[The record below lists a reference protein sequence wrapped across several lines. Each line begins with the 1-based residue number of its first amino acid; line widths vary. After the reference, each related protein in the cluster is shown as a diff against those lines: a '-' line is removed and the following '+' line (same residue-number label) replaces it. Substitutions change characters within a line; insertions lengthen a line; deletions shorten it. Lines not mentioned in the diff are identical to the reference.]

1 MKISIPQAGV
11 GAARVQ
17 QVKVG
22 EVRLGPAQVGRLTLS
37 DLKLRTATGVAQLR
51 NLRVD
56 LTLKFALKWTVGLV
70 IDMPDPFGDV
80 NLSDSGT
87 LDLGSVTLGIGFGHI
102 TLPGLADLALDLP
115 SLQVPDLS
123 ALIGPLRNLNL
134 GAALA
139 ERIRVDGLVAP
150 ARGFTLDGLG
160 LGSVSAQ
167 GLALDGATVAAA
179 TIGRV
184 SGGSLPLAA
193 IGIPGV
199 TLPAVTL
206 PRVRCGHIA
215 ATANP
220 VVTKLPT
227 ADAGLLKAALA
238 VTTTAAFAMDELR
251 IDGVKASASIGEIAL
266 KDVVLPYEILDLS
279 LAQVGI
285 EQIDIPQAEVN

>member
-1 MKISIPQAGV
+1 MKISIPQASV

-17 QVKVG
+17 QITVG
-22 EVRLGPAQVGRLTLS
+22 EVRLGPAQVGRLSLS

-51 NLRVD
+51 NLRLV
-56 LTLKFALKWTVGLV
+56 LTLKFALKWSVGLV

-80 NLSDSGT
+80 DLSDSGT
-87 LDLGSVTLGIGFGHI
+87 LDLGSVTLGIGFGHV

-123 ALIGPLRNLNL
+123 ALVGPLRKLNL

-139 ERIRVDGLVAP
+139 ERIRIEGLVAP

-167 GLALDGATVAAA
+167 GLALDGATVATA

-193 IGIPGV
+193 IGIPGI
-199 TLPAVTL
+199 TLPPVTL
-206 PRVRCGHIA
+206 PRVACSNIA

-220 VVTKLPT
+220 VVTRLPT
-227 ADAGLLKAALA
+227 ADAGLLKATLA
-238 VTTTAAFAMDELR
+238 VTTTAGFAMDELR
-251 IDGVKASASIGEIAL
+251 IDGVRASTSIGEIAL
-266 KDVVLPYEILDLS
+266 RDVVLPYEILDLS

-285 EQIDIPQAEVN
+285 EQIDIPQAEVK